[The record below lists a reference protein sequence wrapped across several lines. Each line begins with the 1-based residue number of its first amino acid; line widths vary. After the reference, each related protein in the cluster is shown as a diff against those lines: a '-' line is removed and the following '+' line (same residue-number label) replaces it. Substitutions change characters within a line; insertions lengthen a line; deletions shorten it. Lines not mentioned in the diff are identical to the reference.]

1 MIEKMRSAAFENLQ
15 SKFFYGWVITAVAI
29 FAMFCSGPGQSH
41 LLGVFFDSLCKDLA
55 LPRTSLAVAYGSATL
70 IAALLLPQAG
80 KLIDRFGAAPLLV
93 FIAAGLGLVAM
104 LFSLAFNWI
113 FIAIGFG
120 FLRFLGQ
127 GSLLVA
133 CANIVSQWFDQ
144 KRGFALGLM
153 SLGFPISMAVHPP
166 LGQWLIEQVGWRQA
180 WVWLGI
186 ATWLLLLP
194 PMLILLFSKPE
205 QVGLHPDGINQKERT
220 GEATQLKGLTL
231 SEALH
236 TPAFY
241 IICCGMFSLSM
252 LVTALHIENKG
263 ILTSRGLDPQTATLM
278 FTVSGAMALLAVP
291 LIGRMLDHF
300 RSDLMF
306 AGGLLA
312 MCASLLFSNL
322 VEGIFSAVLYA
333 MLFGINNGVTMT
345 FSTFFWPRY
354 FGRKHLGRIQGSG
367 QMIIVVGASLG
378 PLPLALTADYLGNYD
393 QTLRYLALIPAACC
407 IAALFLRPPNLQRR
421 AQPEA

>member
-1 MIEKMRSAAFENLQ
+1 MLERIRSAAFNTLQ
-15 SKFFYGWVITAVAI
+15 NRFFYGWVITVVAI
-29 FAMFCSGPGQSH
+29 FGMFGSGPGQSH
-41 LLGVFFDSLCKDLA
+41 LLGVFFDSLSKDLD
-55 LPRTSLAVAYGSATL
+55 LPRTSIAVAYGGATL
-70 IAALLLPQAG
+70 IAALLLPQFG

-93 FIAAGLGLVAM
+93 LIAAGLGLVAM

-153 SLGFPISMAVHPP
+153 ALGFPISMAVHPP

-205 QVGLHPDGINQKERT
+205 QVGLRPDGIKAKEST
-220 GEATQLKGLTL
+220 EETLQLKGLTL
-231 SEALH
+231 SQALH

-252 LVTALHIENKG
+252 LVTALHIENKE
-263 ILTSRGLDPQTATLM
+263 ILTRHGLDPQTATLM

-291 LIGRMLDHF
+291 LIGRMLDRF

-306 AGGLLA
+306 AGGLLV
-312 MCASLLFSNL
+312 MCTSLLFSTL

-333 MLFGINNGVTMT
+333 MIFGINNGVTMT
-345 FSTFFWPRY
+345 YSTFFWPRY

-367 QMIIVVGASLG
+367 QMITVVGASVG

-393 QTLRYLALIPAACC
+393 QTLSYLAFIPAACC
-407 IAALFLRPPNLQRR
+407 IAVLFLRPPDIQSGD
-421 AQPEA
+421 QPDA

>member
-1 MIEKMRSAAFENLQ
+1 MLERIRTAAFNTLQ
-15 SKFFYGWVITAVAI
+15 NRFFYGWVITVVAI
-29 FAMFCSGPGQSH
+29 FGMFGSGPGQSH
-41 LLGVFFDSLCKDLA
+41 LLGVFFDSLSKDLD
-55 LPRTSLAVAYGSATL
+55 LPRTSIAVAYGSATL
-70 IAALLLPQAG
+70 IAALLLPQVG

-93 FIAAGLGLVAM
+93 LIATGLGLVAM

-205 QVGLHPDGINQKERT
+205 QVGLRPDGIKLQEST
-220 GEATQLKGLTL
+220 EEASELKSLTL
-231 SEALH
+231 SQALH

-263 ILTSRGLDPQTATLM
+263 ILTRHGLDPQTATLM
-278 FTVSGAMALLAVP
+278 FTVSGVMALLAVP
-291 LIGRMLDHF
+291 LIGRMLDRF

-306 AGGLLA
+306 AGGLLV
-312 MCASLLFSNL
+312 MCTSLLFSTL

-333 MLFGINNGVTMT
+333 MIFGINNGVTMT
-345 FSTFFWPRY
+345 YSTFFWPRY
-354 FGRKHLGRIQGSG
+354 FGRKHLGRIQGNG
-367 QMIIVVGASLG
+367 QMITLVGASIG
-378 PLPLALTADYLGNYD
+378 PLPLALAADYLGDYD
-393 QTLRYLALIPAACC
+393 QTLSYLALIPAACC
-407 IAALFLRPPNLQRR
+407 IAALFLRF
-421 AQPEA
+421 PEINSRDHLGV

>member
-1 MIEKMRSAAFENLQ
+1 
-15 SKFFYGWVITAVAI
+15 
-29 FAMFCSGPGQSH
+29 MFCSGPGQSH
-41 LLGVFFDSLCKDLA
+41 LLGVFFDSLCKDLD
-55 LPRTSLAVAYGSATL
+55 LPRTSLAIAYGSATL
-70 IAALLLPQAG
+70 IAALLLPQVG

-93 FIAAGLGLVAM
+93 FVAAGLGLVAM

-113 FIAIGFG
+113 FVAIGFG

-133 CANIVSQWFDQ
+133 CANIVSQWFDK

-180 WVWLGI
+180 WVWFGI
-186 ATWLLLLP
+186 ATWLLLLL

-205 QVGLHPDGINQKERT
+205 QVGLRPDGIKAKESTEDASR
-220 GEATQLKGLTL
+220 LKGLTL
-231 SEALH
+231 SQALH

-241 IICCGMFSLSM
+241 IICCGMFFLSM

-263 ILTSRGLDPQTATLM
+263 ILTRHGLDPQTATLM
-278 FTVSGAMALLAVP
+278 FTVSGAMALLTVP
-291 LIGRMLDHF
+291 LIGRMLDRF
-300 RSDLMF
+300 RSDFMF
-306 AGGLLA
+306 AGGLLV
-312 MCASLLFSNL
+312 MSTSLFCSTL

-333 MLFGINNGVTMT
+333 LIFGINNGVTMT
-345 FSTFFWPRY
+345 YSTFFWPRY

-367 QMIIVVGASLG
+367 QMITVLGASIG
-378 PLPLALTADYLGNYD
+378 PLPLALAVDYLGNYD
-393 QTLRYLALIPAACC
+393 QTLSYLALIPAVCC
-407 IAALFLRPPNLQRR
+407 IAALFLRPPDLQPR
-421 AQPEA
+421 AQPSA